1 MTITCATCHR
11 QDTIDPDDLAAII
24 MGGWYA
30 DETGTYCEADQ
41 PEADQ

>member
-24 MGGWYA
+24 MDGWYA